1 MTYFKIPLNHVHAF
15 IRIGNMGDDEFSRF
29 LKQISDE
36 SRQAV
41 WTASEIAQTRQTYER
56 HDSVAVDALTSLFLK
71 WQYEDK
77 IDSKRVYHFAENVK
91 FSMGYWKIE
100 ESSLNLNALANRL
113 EILFNKCKYLRATVK
128 AMDLNSIG
136 HQIFEDIQAITDI
149 RPIFM
154 NLEESLNN
162 NIAVINHK
170 LLFTV
175 DRESGSESFEILC
188 TREHLMAIQDE
199 IERALNKDAALRNSG
214 HFTYVDQ

>member
-1 MTYFKIPLNHVHAF
+1 MTYFKIPLKHVHAF
-15 IRIGNMGDDEFSRF
+15 TRIGDMRDDEFQSL
-29 LKQISDE
+29 LKLVSDE
-36 SRQAV
+36 ERGRV
-41 WTASEIAQTRQTYER
+41 WTASEIARTKESNENV
-56 HDSVAVDALTSLFLK
+56 DAVVVDALVSLFLK

-91 FSMGYWKIE
+91 FSMGYWKID
-100 ESSLNLNALANRL
+100 ESSLNLNALADRL

-128 AMDLNSIG
+128 AMDLNSIV

-175 DRESGSESFEILC
+175 DKESGSESFEILC